1 MPIADTARGAVTRV
15 RAGRPCEMSADAR
28 HVVVVAPGRSGST
41 LLQTIFL
48 TACDSLT
55 FFEPCRHIPSGDV
68 RKQQCADQ
76 VLRFLKCDLPSRNG
90 KWNPPNLRGWLL
102 HPYKEANTSCPT
114 PPFRSLNK
122 LAPICKAAK
131 LVLVKEIRLVGQ
143 LSLLA
148 STLRQGG
155 VGSLT
160 VIHLVRDPRPML
172 ASQIKLR
179 WWNLLKGG
187 RRELERVAR
196 RTCTGMESDAA
207 AGAALHSRDG
217 LRYVPVRFEDLVAN
231 TSQVTQQLYSA
242 LEMPVPPSTR
252 AWLHKTLRGECV
264 AANSSEQLEYAT
276 CRNTSV
282 RRHAKRHSWKHS
294 LSRRQKRII
303 TQQCSGAMRRFGYE
317 FPAHMAE
324 E

>member
-1 MPIADTARGAVTRV
+1 
-15 RAGRPCEMSADAR
+15 MSADAR

-122 LAPICKAAK
+122 LAPVCKAAK

-155 VGSLT
+155 VDSLT